1 MKLNGIAFALDATTF
16 VIIGAVIVLTFVMI
30 IILAK
35 YLASDS
41 PDA

>member
-1 MKLNGIAFALDATTF
+1 MKLSGIAFLLDATTV

-30 IILAK
+30 FILAK